1 MSIFWIIVVFLIG
14 AVVGV
19 MLMGIA
25 FGAFIDKHNLKHLLT
40 DEPESAAKVP
50 DVEKEIQLNVECR
63 QGQFYV
69 FNATNDKFILQG
81 STANEVRTKLERK
94 FPKYI
99 VANVSNSE
107 LNGVPITSLKLER
120 S

>member
-14 AVVGV
+14 VVVGV

-25 FGAFIDKHNLKHLLT
+25 FGAFIDKHNLKHLLN
-40 DEPESAAKVP
+40 DEPKSAANIS

-69 FNATNDKFILQG
+69 FNATNNKFILQG
-81 STANEVRTKLERK
+81 TTANEIRTEIERK
-94 FPKYI
+94 YPKYI

-107 LNGVPITSLKLER
+107 LNGIPITSLKLER